1 MANYVKFIRGTPSA
15 YENLQIK
22 EADTLYFISE
32 ATSTIGKLYI
42 GDKLISSEMSQ
53 EDLKFYLK
61 NLEDVDITGAKQN
74 DLLSYDATNQKWIP
88 INLGIENDTIINI
101 QSNIED
107 LQKAL
112 GKPESDSSDAT
123 GIYAELNNKINV
135 DEVYNKNQIDTII
148 SEINALQR
156 KKVNSINDIDLN
168 ASDAEKYLYMVPSS
182 NSEGNKYEEYIII
195 DNAIEKIGTI
205 GTGSGEINIINAI
218 NEEEFSV
225 STDGFRTLNLKAVP
239 AVKISGIEENETIKI
254 IQKDVATLK
263 SSNESI
269 IERLDTV
276 ESNILELQVSSTWG
290 IL

>member
-88 INLGIENDTIINI
+88 INLATENDTIINI

-135 DEVYNKNQIDTII
+135 DEVYNKNQIDIII

-168 ASDAEKYLYMVPSS
+168 ASDAEKYLYMVPSGS
-182 NSEGNKYEEYIII
+182 SEGNKYEEYIII

-218 NEEEFSV
+218 NEEEFFI

-269 IERLDTV
+269 VKRLDTV
-276 ESNILELQVSSTWG
+276 ESNILELQASSTWG
-290 IL
+290 TL